1 LLSAKNLVDGTAEW
15 CLWLEG
21 IEPHALKK
29 LPQVAARVS
38 AVRAVRLKSSRP
50 ELAEVPTQFAQITQR
65 PTQSFIAVPRVSSER
80 RRYVPMV
87 IARKGI
93 VANDRCH
100 TIQPG
105 GIALFAIM
113 NSAMHMTWLR
123 EIGGKLKSDYNY
135 SKEIVY
141 NAFPWPETT
150 ESPELA
156 ASGQAILDARKAHP
170 ESNLKTLYDPDLM
183 PADLVAAH
191 RANDRL
197 VDKVFG
203 YKATGDEEERL
214 AFLLKRYQEL
224 TKNGSVK

>member
-1 LLSAKNLVDGTAEW
+1 M
-15 CLWLEG
+15 
-21 IEPHALKK
+21 
-29 LPQVAARVS
+29 
-38 AVRAVRLKSSRP
+38 
-50 ELAEVPTQFAQITQR
+50 QFAQITQR
-65 PTQSFIAVPRVSSER
+65 PTEKVIVVPRVSSER
-80 RRYVPMV
+80 RRYIPMLY
-87 IARKGI
+87 AAKGM
-93 VANDRCH
+93 VANDTCL
-100 TIQPG
+100 TIPG
-105 GIALFAIM
+105 GSLALFALL
-113 NSAMHMTWLR
+113 NSQMHMTWLR
-123 EIGGKLKSDYNY
+123 EIGGKLESRLRY

-203 YKATGDEEERL
+203 YKGTGDEEERL

-224 TKNGSVK
+224 TAGD